1 MRMQG
6 EKGTVIG
13 GKYITILSGTDMKSN
28 KDENWRTFIDLAS
41 NMAYNGIAYEI
52 KRFAQ
57 RNLLVGKSLA
67 KSMHQDADTS

>member
-1 MRMQG
+1 
-6 EKGTVIG
+6 
-13 GKYITILSGTDMKSN
+13 MK
-28 KDENWRTFIDLAS
+28 KWRTFIDLAS

-67 KSMHQDADTS
+67 KSMHQDVDTS